1 MVLGLGNNDALARRS
16 HKLSVAIKM
25 RRPRR
30 AISENAKLFMESD
43 VEVMMSRLIRFDVHM
58 RRRLP
63 RVMTPYTGA
72 GMKSCVWV

>member
-1 MVLGLGNNDALARRS
+1 MVLGLGNDDVLARRS
-16 HKLSVAIKM
+16 HKLSIKM
-25 RRPRR
+25 RGTRR
-30 AISENAKLFMESD
+30 AISENAKLFLESD

-72 GMKSCVWV
+72 GMKSCVRV